1 MISVALRQ
9 DEGEEQVEDDLA
21 IVDRIARHVR
31 HKPMPELGESA
42 VSARVDVQVAEHD
55 RVQAVRLC
63 WPLQHR
69 FEPGHICRESHAR
82 ESTYGLVS
90 QIQGIARGMVDDV
103 RDHLRRKEKLTDGH
117 LKHLTFDS
125 PRCP

>member
-9 DEGEEQVEDDLA
+9 DEGEEQVKDDLA
-21 IVDRIARHVR
+21 IVDRISGHIC
-31 HKPMPELGESA
+31 HKPMPKLGERA
-42 VSARVDVQVAEHD
+42 VSAGVDVEIAEHNC
-55 RVQAVRLC
+55 VQAVRLS

-69 FEPGHICRESHAR
+69 LEPGHICRESHAR
-82 ESTYGLVS
+82 ESAYGLVS

-103 RDHLRRKEKLTDGH
+103 RNDLRMKEKLTDGGST
-117 LKHLTFDS
+117 LGS